1 MRSLPFQV
9 ANSALLWESHRFLLL
24 ISGECGVGLGG
35 GAETKGDKRCWTG
48 CMCTY
53 HSPRLRLAF
62 LRISDLSVAWKAV
75 ARTGFGGDMMWI
87 PRCGGDTSVS
97 ETRKFSSILSP
108 TPNPPSLRD
117 IAWNSAGRPLRL
129 MHDHVTY
136 SLNWGLTTSDWQW
149 LDICCYFSPTVV
161 SWGRP
166 VIFFFFLLLQ
176 FVKPLGEKSCW
187 EY

>member
-1 MRSLPFQV
+1 MCFDGRDCVSMVVETCLVGQRRDRLPMMALCFCFFLVLSGISTWRGGGATKGSNALFSSYIRISVAVLPCGGDFITWYVYILFRESSLELTHTQALLVMRSLPFQV

-75 ARTGFGGDMMWI
+75 ARTGFGGDMM
-87 PRCGGDTSVS
+87 
-97 ETRKFSSILSP
+97 
-108 TPNPPSLRD
+108 
-117 IAWNSAGRPLRL
+117 
-129 MHDHVTY
+129 
-136 SLNWGLTTSDWQW
+136 
-149 LDICCYFSPTVV
+149 
-161 SWGRP
+161 
-166 VIFFFFLLLQ
+166 
-176 FVKPLGEKSCW
+176 
-187 EY
+187 